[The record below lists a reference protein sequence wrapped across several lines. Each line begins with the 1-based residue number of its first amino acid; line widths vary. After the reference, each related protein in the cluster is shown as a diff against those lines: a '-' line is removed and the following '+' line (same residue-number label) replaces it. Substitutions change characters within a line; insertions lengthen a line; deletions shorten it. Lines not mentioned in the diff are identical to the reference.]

1 MPQFRYIAKNME
13 GKTMRGVLE
22 ASGENVLQQ
31 QLKEQGLFLIEA
43 KDVRGSKKAYKFS
56 SAQLAE
62 FCREMSTLL
71 ASGVSIVRALEITAD
86 EEGLAASRRS
96 VYLEILS
103 ELKKGTSLSEAM
115 EMGGNFPELMLGMIR
130 SGEGSGN
137 IDAVVARLSLHYER
151 ENRLKQQVRSAMT
164 YPAVLLVMSVAVV
177 ILIVTFILPQ
187 FEELF
192 SEMESLPMVTELLLA
207 ISDFLVSRWYLALF
221 MVFVIGL
228 LLRIILKIYR
238 VRRTVDFIKVRMP
251 VIGKLNKVIYTA
263 RFARTLSSLYSSG
276 MPIVAALQT
285 AGGTIGNLYVEGQGQ
300 FEQVAVT
307 VRSGVPL
314 SQALKEVDGLLRK
327 LSSTILVGEESG
339 RLDTMLDSIAMTME
353 EEAEA
358 ATKRLVTML
367 EPVLICLMAMVVGFI
382 IIAVMLPIY
391 DSYSAIEG
399 SA

>member
-1 MPQFRYIAKNME
+1 MPQFRYVAKNME

-115 EMGGNFPELMLGMIR
+115 EMGGSFPELMLGMIR

-137 IDAVVARLSLHYER
+137 IDAVMARLSLHYER

-164 YPAVLLVMSVAVV
+164 YPVVLLVMSVAVV

-207 ISDFLVSRWYLALF
+207 ISDFLVSKWYLALF
-221 MVFVIGL
+221 MIFVIGIL
-228 LLRIILKIYR
+228 IRIILKIYQ

-285 AGGTIGNLYVEGQGQ
+285 AGSTIGNLYVEEQ
-300 FEQVAVT
+300 FEQVAIT

>member
-1 MPQFRYIAKNME
+1 
-13 GKTMRGVLE
+13 
-22 ASGENVLQQ
+22 
-31 QLKEQGLFLIEA
+31 
-43 KDVRGSKKAYKFS
+43 
-56 SAQLAE
+56 
-62 FCREMSTLL
+62 
-71 ASGVSIVRALEITAD
+71 
-86 EEGLAASRRS
+86 
-96 VYLEILS
+96 
-103 ELKKGTSLSEAM
+103 
-115 EMGGNFPELMLGMIR
+115 
-130 SGEGSGN
+130 
-137 IDAVVARLSLHYER
+137 
-151 ENRLKQQVRSAMT
+151 
-164 YPAVLLVMSVAVV
+164 
-177 ILIVTFILPQ
+177 
-187 FEELF
+187 
-192 SEMESLPMVTELLLA
+192 MVTELLLA
-207 ISDFLVSRWYLALF
+207 ISDFLVSKWYLALF
-221 MVFVIGL
+221 MVFVIGI
-228 LLRIILKIYR
+228 LLRIILKIYQ

-285 AGGTIGNLYVEGQGQ
+285 AGGTIGNLYVEEQ
-300 FEQVAVT
+300 FEQVAIT

>member
-285 AGGTIGNLYVEGQGQ
+285 AGGTIGNLYVEEQ

-327 LSSTILVGEESG
+327 LSSTILVGEEGG

>member
-137 IDAVVARLSLHYER
+137 IDAVMARLSLHYER

-164 YPAVLLVMSVAVV
+164 YPVVLLVMSVAVV

-221 MVFVIGL
+221 MVFVIGI

-285 AGGTIGNLYVEGQGQ
+285 AGGTIGNLYVEEQ

-307 VRSGVPL
+307 VRSGTAL
-314 SQALKEVDGLLRK
+314 SQALREVDGLVRK
-327 LSSTILVGEESG
+327 LASTILIGEESG

-358 ATKRLVTML
+358 ATKRMMTLL
-367 EPVLICLMAMVVGFI
+367 EPILICLMAVVVGFI

-391 DSYSAIEG
+391 ESYGAIEG

>member
-1 MPQFRYIAKNME
+1 MPQFRYVAKNME
-13 GKTMRGVLE
+13 GKTMRGVME

-43 KDVRGSKKAYKFS
+43 KDTRGSKKVYKFS

-71 ASGVSIVRALEITAD
+71 ASGVSIVRALEIIAD
-86 EEGLAASRRS
+86 EEGLAASRRT

-115 EMGGNFPELMLGMIR
+115 EMGGSFPELMLGMIR

-137 IDAVVARLSLHYER
+137 IDAVMARLSLHYER

-192 SEMESLPMVTELLLA
+192 SEMESLPVVTEILLA
-207 ISDFLVSRWYLALF
+207 ISDFLVSKWYMALF
-221 MVFVIGL
+221 IVFVVGI
-228 LLRIILKIYR
+228 LLRIILKIYQ
-238 VRRTVDFIKVRMP
+238 VRRTVDYIKVRMP

-285 AGGTIGNLYVEGQGQ
+285 AGGTIGNLYVEEQ

-391 DSYSAIEG
+391 NSYSAIEG

>member
-1 MPQFRYIAKNME
+1 MPQFRYVAKNME
-13 GKTMRGVLE
+13 GKTVRGILE

-43 KDVRGSKKAYKFS
+43 KDVKGSKKAYKFS
-56 SAQLAE
+56 SGQLSE

-71 ASGVSIVRALEITAD
+71 ASGVSIVRALEIIAD

-103 ELKKGTSLSEAM
+103 ELKKGTSLSDAM
-115 EMGGNFPELMLGMIR
+115 EEGGSFPELMLGMIR

-137 IDAVVARLSLHYER
+137 IDAVMVRLSLHYER

-207 ISDFLVSRWYLALF
+207 ISDFLVSKWYLALF
-221 MVFVIGL
+221 IVFVTVI
-228 LLRIILKIYR
+228 LLRIILKIYQ
-238 VRRTVDFIKVRMP
+238 VRRTVDYIKVRMP

-276 MPIVAALQT
+276 MPIVSALQT
-285 AGGTIGNLYVEGQGQ
+285 AGSTIGNLYVEEQ
-300 FEQVAVT
+300 FEQVTIT

-367 EPVLICLMAMVVGFI
+367 EPVLICLMAMIVGFI

-391 DSYSAIEG
+391 ESYSAIEG

>member
-1 MPQFRYIAKNME
+1 M
-13 GKTMRGVLE
+13 
-22 ASGENVLQQ
+22 
-31 QLKEQGLFLIEA
+31 
-43 KDVRGSKKAYKFS
+43 
-56 SAQLAE
+56 
-62 FCREMSTLL
+62 
-71 ASGVSIVRALEITAD
+71 
-86 EEGLAASRRS
+86 
-96 VYLEILS
+96 
-103 ELKKGTSLSEAM
+103 
-115 EMGGNFPELMLGMIR
+115 
-130 SGEGSGN
+130 
-137 IDAVVARLSLHYER
+137 
-151 ENRLKQQVRSAMT
+151 
-164 YPAVLLVMSVAVV
+164 

-221 MVFVIGL
+221 MVFVIGI

-285 AGGTIGNLYVEGQGQ
+285 AGGTIGNLYVEEQ

>member
-71 ASGVSIVRALEITAD
+71 ASGVSIVRALETTAD

-221 MVFVIGL
+221 MVFVIGI

-285 AGGTIGNLYVEGQGQ
+285 AGGTIGNLYVEEQ

>member
-96 VYLEILS
+96 VYLEILT

-137 IDAVVARLSLHYER
+137 IDAVMARLSLHYER

-164 YPAVLLVMSVAVV
+164 YPVVLLVMSVAVV

-207 ISDFLVSRWYLALF
+207 ISDFLVSKWYLALF
-221 MVFVIGL
+221 MVFVIGI

-285 AGGTIGNLYVEGQGQ
+285 AGGTIGNLYVEEQ

>member
-1 MPQFRYIAKNME
+1 
-13 GKTMRGVLE
+13 
-22 ASGENVLQQ
+22 
-31 QLKEQGLFLIEA
+31 
-43 KDVRGSKKAYKFS
+43 
-56 SAQLAE
+56 
-62 FCREMSTLL
+62 
-71 ASGVSIVRALEITAD
+71 
-86 EEGLAASRRS
+86 
-96 VYLEILS
+96 
-103 ELKKGTSLSEAM
+103 
-115 EMGGNFPELMLGMIR
+115 MGGSFPELMLGMIR

-137 IDAVVARLSLHYER
+137 IDAVMARLSLHYER

-164 YPAVLLVMSVAVV
+164 YPAVLLVMSAAVV

-207 ISDFLVSRWYLALF
+207 ISDFLVSKWYLALF
-221 MVFVIGL
+221 MVFVIGI
-228 LLRIILKIYR
+228 LLRIILKIYQ

-285 AGGTIGNLYVEGQGQ
+285 AGGTIGNLYVEEQ
-300 FEQVAVT
+300 FEQVAIT

>member
-96 VYLEILS
+96 VYLEILT

-137 IDAVVARLSLHYER
+137 IDAVMARLSLHYER

-164 YPAVLLVMSVAVV
+164 YPVVLLVMSVAVV

-285 AGGTIGNLYVEGQGQ
+285 AGGTIGNLYVEEQ

>member
-1 MPQFRYIAKNME
+1 
-13 GKTMRGVLE
+13 
-22 ASGENVLQQ
+22 
-31 QLKEQGLFLIEA
+31 
-43 KDVRGSKKAYKFS
+43 
-56 SAQLAE
+56 
-62 FCREMSTLL
+62 
-71 ASGVSIVRALEITAD
+71 
-86 EEGLAASRRS
+86 
-96 VYLEILS
+96 
-103 ELKKGTSLSEAM
+103 
-115 EMGGNFPELMLGMIR
+115 
-130 SGEGSGN
+130 
-137 IDAVVARLSLHYER
+137 
-151 ENRLKQQVRSAMT
+151 MT
-164 YPAVLLVMSVAVV
+164 YPAVLLVMSAAVV

-207 ISDFLVSRWYLALF
+207 ISDFLVSKWYLALF
-221 MVFVIGL
+221 MVFVIGI
-228 LLRIILKIYR
+228 LLRIILKIYQ

-285 AGGTIGNLYVEGQGQ
+285 AGGTIGNLYVEEQ
-300 FEQVAVT
+300 FEQVAIT